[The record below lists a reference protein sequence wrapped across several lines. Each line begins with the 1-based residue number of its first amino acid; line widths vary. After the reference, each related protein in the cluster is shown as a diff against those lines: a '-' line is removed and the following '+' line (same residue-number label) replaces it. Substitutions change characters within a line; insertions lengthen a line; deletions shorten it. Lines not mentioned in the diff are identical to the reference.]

1 MTSAVR
7 ERAEAATS
15 ASWCACSR
23 RRRAVASS
31 FSSHLSRP
39 VFSSAFLAC
48 TAPLRRARSSPSM
61 DRDVAASR
69 NGAFLLLSFWHGGA
83 RHTDF
88 WCVGRWRSSE
98 IVAESG
104 EKKKQRASAIVAAES
119 VAGRVSLTACRTHS
133 NPVWR
138 EIRRA
143 ALGSCVDASSTSS
156 TTTVASSG
164 QQSTVETV
172 KTTKM
177 RDLLG
182 PVAATF
188 GAALARLP
196 QVACIPL
203 PPALAV
209 TRADD
214 SVAPTP
220 KPKRKLSSASARLEK
235 WCVRPVLVPRACA
248 FRPPLTDSRLAAIQN
263 IRDRLKQ

>member
-1 MTSAVR
+1 ME
-7 ERAEAATS
+7 ERATRTS
-15 ASWCACSR
+15 GAWSGG
-23 RRRAVASS
+23 
-31 FSSHLSRP
+31 
-39 VFSSAFLAC
+39 
-48 TAPLRRARSSPSM
+48 
-61 DRDVAASR
+61 DRVR
-69 NGAFLLLSFWHGGA
+69 
-83 RHTDF
+83 
-88 WCVGRWRSSE
+88 
-98 IVAESG
+98 
-104 EKKKQRASAIVAAES
+104 SAIVAAES

-143 ALGSCVDASSTSS
+143 ALGPADASSSSS
-156 TTTVASSG
+156 TTTAASSG

-172 KTTKM
+172 KRLKTTKL

-235 WCVRPVLVPRACA
+235 WCVRPVPVPRACA

-263 IRDRLKQ
+263 NSTDERVEVGSVKKSRSA

>member
-1 MTSAVR
+1 
-7 ERAEAATS
+7 
-15 ASWCACSR
+15 
-23 RRRAVASS
+23 
-31 FSSHLSRP
+31 
-39 VFSSAFLAC
+39 
-48 TAPLRRARSSPSM
+48 M

-88 WCVGRWRSSE
+88 WCVERWRSRE

-156 TTTVASSG
+156 TTAASSG
-164 QQSTVETV
+164 QQSTVETLETV
-172 KTTKM
+172 KTTKNSKM

-235 WCVRPVLVPRACA
+235 WCVRPVPVPRACA

-263 IRDRLKQ
+263 IPENGGDFRHRGAAPYRCGGDAAAEDNAGSARQPANAAEREVSVYAALGAERPRA

>member
-1 MTSAVR
+1 ME
-7 ERAEAATS
+7 ERATRTS
-15 ASWCACSR
+15 GAWGGGDR
-23 RRRAVASS
+23 V
-31 FSSHLSRP
+31 
-39 VFSSAFLAC
+39 
-48 TAPLRRARSSPSM
+48 RSSP
-61 DRDVAASR
+61 
-69 NGAFLLLSFWHGGA
+69 GAE
-83 RHTDF
+83 R
-88 WCVGRWRSSE
+88 E
-98 IVAESG
+98 IQ
-104 EKKKQRASAIVAAES
+104 QRASASVTAES

-156 TTTVASSG
+156 TTTAASSG

-220 KPKRKLSSASARLEK
+220 KPKRKLSSASAGLEK
-235 WCVRPVLVPRACA
+235 RPTGASASCVRV
-248 FRPPLTDSRLAAIQN
+248 SSAAHRFTVGRN
-263 IRDRLKQ
+263 PEYHES

>member
-1 MTSAVR
+1 ME
-7 ERAEAATS
+7 ERATRTS
-15 ASWCACSR
+15 GAWGGGDR
-23 RRRAVASS
+23 V
-31 FSSHLSRP
+31 
-39 VFSSAFLAC
+39 
-48 TAPLRRARSSPSM
+48 RSSPRAERKKNNAHRPS
-61 DRDVAASR
+61 SP
-69 NGAFLLLSFWHGGA
+69 LSL
-83 RHTDF
+83 
-88 WCVGRWRSSE
+88 
-98 IVAESG
+98 
-104 EKKKQRASAIVAAES
+104 
-119 VAGRVSLTACRTHS
+119 SLTACRTHS

-156 TTTVASSG
+156 TTTAASSG

-263 IRDRLKQ
+263 ISGPSLRH